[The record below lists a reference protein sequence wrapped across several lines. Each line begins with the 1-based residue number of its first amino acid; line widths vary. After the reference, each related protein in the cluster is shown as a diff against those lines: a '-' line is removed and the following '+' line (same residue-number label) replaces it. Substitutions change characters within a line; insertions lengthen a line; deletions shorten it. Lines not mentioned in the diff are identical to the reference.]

1 MKRLSIP
8 FFMIAIASMVIS
20 FTSCKSKPKDADIK
34 ALVETALKAE
44 PMAAGMMVDVKDGIA
59 TLSGQCMDDMC
70 KAKCEDIVKAI
81 KGVKSTVNNCT
92 VAPAPEPVK
101 PVTISPDDALNKSL
115 ADASKDFSGVKV
127 SAMNG
132 IVSIAGNLSKKDW
145 MKLKQAIDK
154 MTPKGY
160 DLKALKIN

>member
-1 MKRLSIP
+1 MSPQLSC
-8 FFMIAIASMVIS
+8 ASPARRTAPPIGS
-20 FTSCKSKPKDADIK
+20 DAGAS
-34 ALVETALKAE
+34 ALA
-44 PMAAGMMVDVKDGIA
+44 
-59 TLSGQCMDDMC
+59 
-70 KAKCEDIVKAI
+70 
-81 KGVKSTVNNCT
+81 

-115 ADASKDFSGVKV
+115 ADAAKDFSAVKV